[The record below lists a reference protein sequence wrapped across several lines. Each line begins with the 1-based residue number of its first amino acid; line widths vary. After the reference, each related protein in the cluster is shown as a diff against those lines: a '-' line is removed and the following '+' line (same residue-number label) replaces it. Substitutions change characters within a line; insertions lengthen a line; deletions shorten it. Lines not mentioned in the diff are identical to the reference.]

1 MEFVVPLKHGTKK
14 ISFFMKYSRLF
25 LKYGLEENHW
35 VGHSVMKPVD
45 VVAFQKRKAPR
56 EVINDWGENF
66 EIDIFDEIAL
76 DKAL

>member
-1 MEFVVPLKHGTKK
+1 MNWFFSVTIEKIGNFKFIRKKEFVVPLKHGTKK

-45 VVAFQKRKAPR
+45 VVAFQKKKAHR
-56 EVINDWGENF
+56 ES
-66 EIDIFDEIAL
+66 
-76 DKAL
+76 